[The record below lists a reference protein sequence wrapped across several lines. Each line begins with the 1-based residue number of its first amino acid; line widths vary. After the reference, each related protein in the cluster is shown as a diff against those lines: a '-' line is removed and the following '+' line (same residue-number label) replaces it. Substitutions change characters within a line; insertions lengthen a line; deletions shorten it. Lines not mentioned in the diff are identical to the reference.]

1 MLIVGNIY
9 ELKLSRKIEEYG
21 LLIFNIN
28 ANVSARLHK
37 RNLSN
42 NIQLN
47 QKMFDLFNVGHEVT
61 VLVTGFNEE
70 KNYFE
75 LSTKAF
81 RNSLDDVLSFTR
93 CSQIINDRYNFYN
106 EIHVDHLIQYRKIL
120 DRLRGDLA
128 STGLTFLYELLQNA
142 VDHPNK
148 NFKNELSVHF
158 EVFNNYLLLK
168 HNGALF
174 TENNFKSIC
183 GILFGEQVKET
194 EANRIGYK
202 GIGFKSVFRHS
213 TNVYVRSGNFSF
225 CFKREIVDDNK
236 PWEVMPKF
244 QNELEKI
251 DEIPQFDFFNSPVAF
266 AFQFTSDNHKNKVIE
281 YLTALSQNP
290 YLLIFLDKLKRLKII
305 TPIEEQTFEKE
316 IISGKNGYNTIKL
329 KINEIHYSEWSS
341 FSNTFIIEEQN
352 IISELLDE
360 NNKSIPEHF
369 RQFRSPKI
377 DVIIPVQKTDN
388 PINLFAYLPLSST
401 KFQLDYI
408 VNADFIPNLDRSNII
423 NLSYNF
429 KLAEFAAIQIIKAC
443 ESFALNK
450 EYKKIKQLFPIFETG
465 INEFKD
471 KLQLSFINKIENSKI
486 FPSYYDGKLHPI
498 AQILID
504 DTGLYKIIPESLY
517 SQLTSTDR
525 KPLDLNSELE
535 GEYLFL
541 HDKLSIG
548 HTFKKDDLVSS
559 LNTKNFETWLKKPE
573 NNFLIVS
580 HFNSSNDLKDL
591 LKTENI
597 ILNSNNELKN
607 STSLYKD
614 IPKELL
620 FLGLNVINSELLK
633 LLDEKVISFEFLE
646 FELIKFY
653 KENVLG
659 KEKEINLLLKSEE
672 TLLNFWRF
680 IYNCQS
686 LLDNEEILKSLRT
699 INVLCKSNTVD
710 DIQSAPIGKTLLP
723 KDYDTESEMEGFF
736 KSINSEKNPYFI
748 SEKYIDSNRKPVD
761 WKKVFAKIKIKKS
774 ILEYIPD
781 IISNIASFDET
792 AHFQLTKHIFEYWK
806 KMKEKNELPFTEEQI
821 KLLKSHLKFKNVDS
835 NKYETASKCFI
846 SFYYCNNIELDN
858 ILKPIKLPNLVSSE
872 YGTDIINWKLFFD
885 FLEIPALLDKQSV
898 FNAKIE
904 LFIAAQDNLQEKHF
918 EILKCISDLY
928 KGRKENGLDFGL
940 ENILAQLK
948 LKTTRNNEWHLP
960 NNIHLSDIYSPKLK
974 LQNDET
980 INPTLLFLNEKY
992 LPDDIHKYFLID
1004 IGVNDSFK
1012 FYTSELKRNEIP
1024 TSYRQKFESL
1034 SKYIVQNATQYA
1046 SQHRLQSHIDLN
1058 YKYLLIEIKYSEI
1071 FWEEVQKSNSK
1082 HIKYLFQESTYK
1094 TAFNFVSF
1102 ENYAVNY
1109 IKHNATFPNQEDE
1122 LKKPTELYSF
1132 YISNY
1137 ILEKSY
1143 LPKYDLSGIHFNNEQ
1158 SKSLEDILGFQNL
1171 LSQNHCIVLLCRSE
1185 NSLTDD
1191 EVTKLQ
1197 IVKILSDY
1205 TPSND
1210 EKEKLFLPNK
1220 DFEWKSLNNLFI
1232 STEEE
1237 FPIEPSQHL
1246 HEDFIPIANN
1256 FGIQKLSEDD
1266 LVLKTQP
1273 LTPTVTD
1280 EIEVFFRS
1288 KLKYI
1293 AFKIDN
1299 SNYDEVEMDIIQKIT
1314 SYAFYAVS
1322 RIEKVFKEDIKY
1334 NYSKP
1339 FDFYIENNK
1348 LYFIGNWKFNTELID
1363 WMLEYIF
1370 NNKIQKGFFQS
1381 ILTKSESEIKEALKF
1396 EFESIPGSW
1405 SEITQKETE
1414 SENILFLNEIYSF
1427 IENDYSES
1435 EVAELKQLLMGFKDG
1450 SKNRTYLLNSIA
1462 KLKLIKEKSS
1472 KPLSIEELKKWDFHE
1487 LEINN
1492 EKYLVHSARSSFA
1505 YISPSDII
1513 KMKEENYFMALD
1525 FGMKRGMKIIKD
1537 YEIILKLNRN
1547 KILFFKGDKT
1557 INELYNMCISNN
1569 KAGVHFLMIDRE
1581 NELNDNNVL
1590 NKLLNGNEDYS

>member
-1 MLIVGNIY
+1 
-9 ELKLSRKIEEYG
+9 
-21 LLIFNIN
+21 
-28 ANVSARLHK
+28 
-37 RNLSN
+37 
-42 NIQLN
+42 
-47 QKMFDLFNVGHEVT
+47 MFDLFNVGHEVT

-70 KNYFE
+70 RNYFE

-81 RNSLDDVLSFTR
+81 RNSLDDILSFTR
-93 CSQIINDRYNFYN
+93 CLQIINDRYNFYR
-106 EIHVDHLIQYRKIL
+106 EIHIDHQIMYRNIL

-148 NFKNELSVHF
+148 NFNNELSVHF

-183 GILFGEQVKET
+183 GILLGEQVIET
-194 EANRIGYK
+194 ETNRIGYK

-213 TNVYVRSGNFSF
+213 NNVYIRSGNFSF
-225 CFKREIVDDNK
+225 CFNREVVDNK

-290 YLLIFLDKLKRLKII
+290 YLLIFLDKLKRLKIT
-305 TPIEEQTFEKE
+305 TPIEEQIFEKE
-316 IISGKNGYNTIKL
+316 IISDKNGYNTIKL
-329 KINEIHYSEWSS
+329 KINEIHHSEWSS
-341 FSNTFIIEEQN
+341 FSNTFIIEAQN

-360 NNKSIPEHF
+360 NNRSIPEHF

-377 DVIIPVQKTDN
+377 NVIIPVQKIDN

-408 VNADFIPNLDRSNII
+408 INADFIPNLDRSNII

-450 EYKKIKQLFPIFETG
+450 EFKKIKQLFPTFETG

-471 KLQLSFINKIENSKI
+471 KLQLSFINNVENSEI
-486 FPSYYDGKLHPI
+486 FPTCYDGKLYPI
-498 AQILID
+498 TQILVDI
-504 DTGLYKIIPESLY
+504 TGLYKIIPESLY
-517 SQLTSTDR
+517 SQLTNTNR
-525 KPLDLNSELE
+525 KPLDLDSELE

-580 HFNSSNDLKDL
+580 HFNSSDDLKDL
-591 LKTENI
+591 LKSENI

-607 STSLYKD
+607 STSLYKE
-614 IPKELL
+614 IPKELS

-646 FELIKFY
+646 FEPIKFY

-672 TLLNFWRF
+672 TLLDFWRF

-710 DIQSAPIGKTLLP
+710 VIQSAPIGKTLLP

-774 ILEYIPD
+774 IQEYIPD

-792 AHFQLTKHIFEYWK
+792 AHFQLTKHIFDYWK
-806 KMKEKNELPFTEEQI
+806 KMKEKNESPFTEEQI
-821 KLLKSHLKFKNVDS
+821 KLLKSNLKFKNEDS
-835 NKYETASKCFI
+835 NRYETASKCFI

-858 ILKPIKLPNLVSSE
+858 ILKPIKLSNLVSSE

-885 FLEIPALLDKQSV
+885 FLDIPALLDKQSV
-898 FNAKIE
+898 FNAKIN
-904 LFIAAQDNLQEKHF
+904 LFIASQDDLQEKHF

-928 KGRKENGLDFGL
+928 KDRKENGLDFGL
-940 ENILAQLK
+940 ENIFAKLK
-948 LKTTRNNEWHLP
+948 LKTSSNRDDKWHLP

-980 INPTLLFLNEKY
+980 INSTLLFLNEKY
-992 LPDDIHKYFLID
+992 LPDDIYKYFLID

-1012 FYTSELKRNEIP
+1012 FCTSELNRNEIP
-1024 TSYRQKFESL
+1024 TSYRQKFENI

-1058 YKYLLIEIKYSEI
+1058 YKFLLIEIKYSVI
-1071 FWEEVQKSNSK
+1071 FWDEVQKSNSK

-1094 TAFNFVSF
+1094 TAFNSTSF

-1109 IKHNATFPNQEDE
+1109 IKHNATFPNQENE

-1132 YISNY
+1132 YISKY
-1137 ILEKSY
+1137 ILEKSD

-1171 LSQNHCIVLLCRSE
+1171 LSQNHCIELLCRSE
-1185 NSLTDD
+1185 NSLSDD
-1191 EVTKLQ
+1191 EVAKLQ
-1197 IVKILSDY
+1197 IIKILSDY
-1205 TPSND
+1205 TPTGA
-1210 EKEKLFLPNK
+1210 EKEKLFLPNINF
-1220 DFEWKSLNNLFI
+1220 DWKPLNNLFI
-1232 STEEE
+1232 SKEEQ

-1266 LVLKTQP
+1266 LVLKIQP
-1273 LTPTVTD
+1273 LMPALAD
-1280 EIEVFFRS
+1280 EIESFFIS
-1288 KLKYI
+1288 KSKYI

-1299 SNYDEVEMDIIQKIT
+1299 SNFDEVEKDIIQRIT
-1314 SYAFYAVS
+1314 SYAFYAVTS
-1322 RIEKVFKEDIKY
+1322 IEKVFKEDIKY

-1339 FDFYIENNK
+1339 FDFYNENNK
-1348 LYFIGNWKFNTELID
+1348 LYFIGNWKFNNKLID

-1396 EFESIPGSW
+1396 EFENIPGGW
-1405 SEITQKETE
+1405 TEITKNETE

-1513 KMKEENYFMALD
+1513 KMKEENYFIALD

-1557 INELYNMCISNN
+1557 IDELYNMCISNN